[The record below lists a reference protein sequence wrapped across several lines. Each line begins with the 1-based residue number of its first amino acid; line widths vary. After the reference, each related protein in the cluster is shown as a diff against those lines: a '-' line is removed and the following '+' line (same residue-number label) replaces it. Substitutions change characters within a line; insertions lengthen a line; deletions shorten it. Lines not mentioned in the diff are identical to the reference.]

1 MSKDAQGLPVQVS
14 RRWLLIGTGAS
25 GLALLGG
32 MWLSRADRQ
41 TAMTIYRSATCACCA
56 AWVTYIEKAGFL
68 AQVIILD
75 DEALAANKRALGVP
89 DTLASCHTA
98 VSGNYVLEGH
108 VPVPAIL
115 KLLDERPAG
124 QGLAV
129 PGMPSGSPGM
139 EVPGQSADAFDVLL
153 FQRDGTSAIFAHF
166 SAGAL

>member
-1 MSKDAQGLPVQVS
+1 MSKDAQGLLVQAT

-32 MWLSRADRQ
+32 MWLRRADRQ
-41 TAMTIYRSATCACCA
+41 TTMTIYRSATCACCA

-68 AQVIILD
+68 SQVIILD
-75 DEALAANKRALGVP
+75 DDALAANKRALGVP

-98 VSGNYVLEGH
+98 VSGDYVLEGH

-166 SAGAL
+166 AVGAL